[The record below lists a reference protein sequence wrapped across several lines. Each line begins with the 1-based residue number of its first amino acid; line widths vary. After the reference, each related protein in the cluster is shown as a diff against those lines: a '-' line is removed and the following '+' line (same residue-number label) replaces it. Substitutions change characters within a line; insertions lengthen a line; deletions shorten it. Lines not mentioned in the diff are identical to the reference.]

1 MNHDMPLTGSKADRG
16 RPTYTATVDQNLF
29 TPLSSEVRQQF
40 MDGDGAEL
48 RSEDPR
54 YPFKMQAVH
63 SSSALGVN
71 VFQYWRQR
79 DEISTIAAACGLCRP
94 GSSFSGQMVFEEKFV
109 IDSSFKH
116 APNLDIVMRRNDGGL
131 RDPYLHLPGV
141 WDDIPNLRRLA
152 QSVSPSDLEFTHLH
166 PAQLIKHI
174 LGLKRDAGIAGF
186 RLLYLWYDTLGVAG
200 ATHRREV
207 ELFASIAKSDGI
219 HFHAMTH
226 QELIVRLAVQLRSQH
241 SDYVRYLSERYL

>member
-1 MNHDMPLTGSKADRG
+1 
-16 RPTYTATVDQNLF
+16 
-29 TPLSSEVRQQF
+29 
-40 MDGDGAEL
+40 
-48 RSEDPR
+48 
-54 YPFKMQAVH
+54 
-63 SSSALGVN
+63 VN

-116 APNLDIVMRRNDGGL
+116 APNLDIVMRRNDGAQRLFAIESKFTEAYGSRKHSGL